1 MRFSRCEWAEWCSGL
16 RIHRHCQWPKIAKVC
31 LLTGRNMFSVLR
43 SSTDLLV
50 ATLLVLFAGQISA
63 QEARKDAKAVIR
75 EIHFFGDDELARA
88 NQSKFD
94 SLELENR
101 AEFAAIEEL
110 EQRVQYL
117 YQCNGHFK
125 AEVKAY
131 PHPLTRDSDEQPLSV
146 DVQIVQNLQYR
157 LRRLEFTGQKV
168 FSAEQLRPLFPI
180 QDGEVFNVEKIRE
193 GLDKLRRVYDER
205 GYINFTPVP
214 ETEANDAQA
223 VIDLTIDIDEGA
235 QSRIGTISF
244 SGEAASDSN
253 FQERVLKSLG
263 LKPGDVY
270 DPRLLEAF
278 FKASHSWLPVGS
290 TIENS
295 LEIAQN
301 TRRGTVDLYFVFEER

>member
-1 MRFSRCEWAEWCSGL
+1 
-16 RIHRHCQWPKIAKVC
+16 
-31 LLTGRNMFSVLR
+31 MFSVLR

-63 QEARKDAKAVIR
+63 QDVRKNTQAVIR
-75 EIHFFGDDELARA
+75 EIHFFGDDQLAKA
-88 NQSKFD
+88 HQSEFD
-94 SLELENR
+94 SLELEDFEGSSA
-101 AEFAAIEEL
+101 AENLQE
-110 EQRVQYL
+110 RVAYL
-117 YQCNGHFK
+117 YQCNGYFK
-125 AEVKAY
+125 SEVQAY
-131 PHPLTRDSDEQPLSV
+131 PHPLTGNSDEQPLSV

-157 LRRLEFTGQKV
+157 LRRLEFSGQKV